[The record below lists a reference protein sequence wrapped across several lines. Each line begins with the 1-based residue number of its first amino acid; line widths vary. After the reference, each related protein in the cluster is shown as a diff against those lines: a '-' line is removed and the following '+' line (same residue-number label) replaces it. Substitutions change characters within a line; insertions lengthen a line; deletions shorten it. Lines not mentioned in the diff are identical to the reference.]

1 ELGSL
6 SGITLMT
13 FESVLKNFTT
23 RGLRLDDVRRYLDGG
38 GEIHHR
44 DEKMHWSL
52 LHLAAEDCKADIH
65 ARDRQGWT
73 PLHVAV
79 DSDLDTSSRDGARA
93 TELPTVQTLIELGA
107 DEATRAI

>member
-1 ELGSL
+1 MRCSEPAIALRLQSTRPVGRAGDAHRS
-6 SGITLMT
+6 SGIMLMT

-52 LHLAAEDCKADIH
+52 LHLAAEDCNSEVIRLLVARGADIH

-73 PLHVAV
+73 P
-79 DSDLDTSSRDGARA
+79 
-93 TELPTVQTLIELGA
+93 
-107 DEATRAI
+107 